1 MGTEKKFKTKAVFF
15 LILAAIMTM
24 LQLPQQVCA
33 TEQKDTIVVG
43 TNAEYAPFEYLDSN
57 GNLTGFDID
66 LMNAIAKE
74 ENVNI
79 KWVDLPFDSL
89 LGSIEAGDIE
99 AIAASIAPTKERAQ
113 SVDFSDVY
121 YTGSQSIVYRTGD
134 EYTDFSELT
143 GKTIAVLEGS
153 QSDLIASGENEDY
166 GIVSGATVKRFKNA
180 SSAIMELK
188 NKGADVV
195 IIDTIMAE
203 IYCRQTDGIKSI
215 PVEGTEEDTVFC
227 VQKGN
232 SNCAQLLNNGLKKV
246 KENGTYDELYAKYF
260 SGEENDNVQITETQ
274 DKNVG
279 IFGTLKFIF
288 VDENRWQYYVN
299 GLGTTLLVS
308 LLSVFVGLLLGL
320 IVAIIRINADRK
332 GKKTIGSLI
341 AAFYVDVIRGT
352 PSVLQLMIV
361 YFAVFHSRLGYV
373 AAVVSFGINSG
384 AYVSEVI
391 RGGIQA
397 VDRGQTEAGRSLGLC
412 YKDTMRYI
420 VIPQAVKNIL
430 PALCNEFVAIVK
442 ETSLASTFFIGEL
455 MTQFKTINGLTFRVL
470 EPLTIVGIIYFGVTF
485 IMSKLIA
492 LLERRMNASE
502 R

>member
-1 MGTEKKFKTKAVFF
+1 MGTEKNFKTKAVLF

-24 LQLPQQVCA
+24 LQLPQQVYA

-153 QSDLIASGENEDY
+153 QSDLIASGENKDY

-232 SNCAQLLNNGLKKV
+232 SDCAQLLNDGLKKV

-260 SGEENDNVQITETQ
+260 SGEEDDNVQITETQ

-430 PALCNEFVAIVK
+430 PAMGNEFIQLIK
-442 ETSLASTFFIGEL
+442 ETSILGY
-455 MTQFKTINGLTFRVL
+455 
-470 EPLTIVGIIYFGVTF
+470 VGIVDLMKAASYVSSRTYKMF
-485 IMSKLIA
+485 IPLLAAGIVYYLIVKL
-492 LLERRMNASE
+492 LSVFLRKFERRLKESD
-502 R
+502 